1 MNCLVIDLDKALCA
15 AFRDGPPSQRCGNEK
30 QLSPGVVPEEKH
42 VQHRSLILLFL
53 FGEERGNWWRWGE
66 TREEREGGGEQ
77 SLRLLHTETTA

>member
-53 FGEERGNWWRWGE
+53 FGEERGELVEMGRNQRREGRWWR
-66 TREEREGGGEQ
+66 
-77 SLRLLHTETTA
+77 TESEAPPH